1 MSLDG
6 VQLLLPRL
14 SPIEIP
20 VPSKIRV
27 QLLSLGRAI
36 GSSTGAS
43 VVRPTRRGRVWDRR
57 GVAVNKI
64 RTRTNEAIIVLFIV
78 SLPSWRESARTNE
91 SRALNCMS
99 DRARN
104 IDHFAVLDNIQVS
117 VGL

>member
-6 VQLLLPRL
+6 VQLLPRL

-20 VPSKIRV
+20 VPSKTRI
-27 QLLSLGRAI
+27 QLLSRGLEI
-36 GSSTGAS
+36 GSSIGAL

-57 GVAVNKI
+57 VVVVNKI
-64 RTRTNEAIIVLFIV
+64 KTRANEAMIVLFIV
-78 SLPSWRESARTNE
+78 SLPSWRESGRPNE
-91 SRALNCMS
+91 SPALNCMS

-104 IDHFAVLDNIQVS
+104 IDHCGVLDNIKVS